1 MGARVVHPGRPIES
15 AVLRCQK
22 PALLGLLRLSAW
34 HLLATVECLAKIPER
49 CHQPKQW
56 HDRKMPAGEPS
67 TSLLI
72 NT

>member
-49 CHQPKQW
+49 SVTNRNSGMIGRCK
-56 HDRKMPAGEPS
+56 RE
-67 TSLLI
+67 SL
-72 NT
+72 